1 LINAQFLKE
10 TFYLEIIVGS
20 YAVKERQLTP
30 LILVTWEAEIGRII
44 FCPVSSKKK
53 KKKACKSPSQEKKSW
68 ARWHTCH
75 PSDYRKHKLGG
86 SWSRLAWAKNKTL
99 SPK

>member
-53 KKKACKSPSQEKKSW
+53 KKK
-68 ARWHTCH
+68 
-75 PSDYRKHKLGG
+75 
-86 SWSRLAWAKNKTL
+86 N
-99 SPK
+99 